1 MPGAQRW
8 RTVWVRALDPGVH
21 PIWDTERRQLFVSAR
36 AGHRDHPMHSR
47 VVNTV
52 FDRVVRKAGL
62 EGQGITP
69 HKLRHTFATFLIRTG
84 ADVRTVQE
92 LLGHSSLQTTAG
104 YLHSDTRTKEAAV
117 GRLGGLLSD

>member
-1 MPGAQRW
+1 
-8 RTVWVRALDPGVH
+8 
-21 PIWDTERRQLFVSAR
+21 
-36 AGHRDHPMHSR
+36 MHSR

-84 ADVRTVQE
+84 ADVRTIR
-92 LLGHSSLQTTAG
+92 SS
-104 YLHSDTRTKEAAV
+104 
-117 GRLGGLLSD
+117 

>member
-1 MPGAQRW
+1 MLA
-8 RTVWVRALDPGVH
+8 ALASP
-21 PIWDTERRQLFVSAR
+21 
-36 AGHRDHPMHSR
+36 AGHPR

-52 FDRVVRKAGL
+52 LAGLVRKAGL

-92 LLGHSSLQTTAG
+92 LLGHSSLQTTA
-104 YLHSDTRTKEAAV
+104 T
-117 GRLGGLLSD
+117 

>member
-1 MPGAQRW
+1 
-8 RTVWVRALDPGVH
+8 
-21 PIWDTERRQLFVSAR
+21 
-36 AGHRDHPMHSR
+36 MHSR

-92 LLGHSSLQTTAG
+92 LLGHSSLQTTAT